1 MTTGAL
7 LVLDGVCK
15 RYGGRTALAGISL
28 AVGAGEAVGVI
39 GPNGSGK
46 STLLNVVGR
55 LVEPDAG
62 RVRLGGADL
71 LALPACKLAAAGI
84 TRVFQAPRLSA
95 HLTVYENVALGLYG
109 TTGLRRRLLSPA
121 RGGLPRR
128 DQARVLQ
135 LLDDAGLAPFAH
147 DTPRALTH
155 FQLRCAELARALA
168 PRPRL
173 LLLDEPTAGFSREER
188 GAFLRILRSA
198 RDAATALVLI
208 EHNFEL
214 IVESCDR
221 VLVLD
226 AGERI
231 AEGPP
236 AAVRADPAVL
246 RVYFGGAHAPGV

>member
-1 MTTGAL
+1 MPDTL
-7 LVLDGVCK
+7 LAVDEVWK
-15 RYGGRTALAGISL
+15 RYGGRTALAGVSL
-28 AVGAGEAVGVI
+28 SVAPGEALGII

-62 RVRLGGADL
+62 RVRLAGADL
-71 LALPACKLAAAGI
+71 LALPAWKLAAAGI

-109 TTGLRRRLLSPA
+109 MTGVRRRLLSPI
-121 RGGLPRR
+121 RGGVSREDHR
-128 DQARVLQ
+128 RVLR
-135 LLDDAGLAPFAH
+135 LLEDAGLAGCARE
-147 DTPRALTH
+147 TPRALTH
-155 FQLRCAELARALA
+155 VQLRCAELARALA

-173 LLLDEPTAGFSREER
+173 LLLDEPTAGFSPPER
-188 GAFLRILRSA
+188 SAFLRLLRSA
-198 RDAATALVLI
+198 RGPATALVLI
-208 EHNFEL
+208 EHNFEA

-226 AGERI
+226 AGERV

-246 RVYFGGAHAPGV
+246 RVYFGGPHAPGV